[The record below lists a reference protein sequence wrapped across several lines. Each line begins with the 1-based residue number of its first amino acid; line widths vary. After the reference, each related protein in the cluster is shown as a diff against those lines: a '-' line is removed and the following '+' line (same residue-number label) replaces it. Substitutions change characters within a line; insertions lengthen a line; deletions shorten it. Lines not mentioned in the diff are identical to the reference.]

1 MLPINLL
8 DLLELKFLLNN
19 NLIIREE
26 TSRKNIS
33 YNKIPISSTNNPI
46 DYIKEIIKKYIE
58 KLEDKEKIIIFC
70 NNKEKVRL
78 IARELKILYYYSS
91 NNKDKVEEKEELEEN
106 LNKFLDINNKKDF
119 IIVTTIALS
128 IGINYPYIK
137 VSIYVPTI
145 KSLVNII
152 QETGRIAR
160 KLEKGYSYLLYYNN
174 IILKPLSINLDK
186 EITTLEE
193 FKILDKYKANKLL
206 VTKGY
211 LRKIINKF
219 LDNNLFYISYI
230 NSKEKNSN
238 CLKKEQILESSR
250 K

>member
-46 DYIKEIIKKYIE
+46 DYIKEIIKKHIE

-91 NNKDKVEEKEELEEN
+91 NNKDKVEEKEELERN
-106 LNKFLDINNKKDF
+106 LSKFLDINNKEDF
-119 IIVTTIALS
+119 IIVTTIVLS
-128 IGINYPYIK
+128 VGINYPYIK
-137 VSIYVPTI
+137 VSIHVPTI

-152 QETGRIAR
+152 QEIGRIAR

-186 EITTLEE
+186 EITILEE
-193 FKILDKYKANKLL
+193 FKILDNYKANKLL

-211 LRKIINKF
+211 LRKIINEF
-219 LDNNLFYISYI
+219 LDNNLFYISCI
-230 NSKEKNSN
+230 NSEEKYSN
-238 CLKKEQILESSR
+238 CLKKE
-250 K
+250 